1 MAVKKSE
8 LYSSLW
14 KSCDELRG
22 SMTSTQYKD
31 YDLAFRFI
39 KSVSDRFVG
48 PFSLLEVSKGG
59 TIKDLVPLKGA
70 PFSTT
75 EIIARKRERVNA

>member
-14 KSCDELRG
+14 MSCDELRG
-22 SMTSTQYKD
+22 SMTSPQYKD
-31 YDLAFRFI
+31 YDLVFRFI

-48 PFSLLEVSKGG
+48 PFSLIEVPKGG
-59 TIKDLVPLKGA
+59 SIKDLVPLKGE
-70 PFSTT
+70 PITT
-75 EIIARKRERVNA
+75 AEIIARKRERAIA